1 MGPLVRKEVRRFEAE
16 SERMIIATAA
26 GEEGDI
32 VDFSCGKKALDYGV
46 YAPNSLN
53 GSRPA
58 FKLVVAIDEATG
70 QLMACLKYSLS
81 SGERARS
88 AIQQVRALRKF
99 RHVNIVEYKGACLRD
114 NQLHVLMEMC
124 DGGNIA
130 SILSRFGALELGL
143 AVRYTQQILSGL
155 EYLHR
160 HCIIHGHVTCSTCL
174 VTTTGHVK
182 LADFGAMCAM
192 LDEGVPSFE
201 KTMQHVKYP
210 APELVQRAKRV
221 RQTDIWSA
229 GCCLLE
235 MLTAQEA
242 NEAKSHKNK
251 KGGSLIHST
260 NGLQCNGVQCPGGG
274 AGLFQLFRASAK
286 DAHSSALPVD
296 AEVAVVGGV
305 GGEDT
310 SHIADTNHTNH
321 TNHTSHTSHTSHIS
335 HTNDTAETSHT
346 SDTAESD
353 CTNDIAESGAP
364 GGLSPCVGA
373 DTLSGADT
381 LTPHTLTQGAMAD
394 TFANSS
400 VVQVR
405 IYVSVCLCP
414 LPLPLSVSACLCL
427 LVHVGI
433 CR

>member
-1 MGPLVRKEVRRFEAE
+1 VRKEVRRFEAE

-32 VDFSCGKKALDYGV
+32 MDFSCGKKALDYGV

-53 GSRPA
+53 GSKPA
-58 FKLVVAIDEATG
+58 FKLVVAIDEVTG

-182 LADFGAMCAM
+182 LADFGAMCDM

-221 RQTDIWSA
+221 RQTDIWST

-242 NEAKSHKNK
+242 NEAKSQKNK

-286 DAHSSALPVD
+286 DPHSSALPVD
-296 AEVAVVGGV
+296 AGVAVGGGV
-305 GGEDT
+305 GGDDT
-310 SHIADTNHTNH
+310 CNLVHLAQ
-321 TNHTSHTSHTSHIS
+321 
-335 HTNDTAETSHT
+335 
-346 SDTAESD
+346 SD
-353 CTNDIAESGAP
+353 CTNHIAQTGAR
-364 GGLSPCVGA
+364 GGLSPCLW
-373 DTLSGADT
+373 TDT
-381 LTPHTLTQGAMAD
+381 LTPHTLSQGAMAD
-394 TFANSS
+394 TFANPS

-405 IYVSVCLCP
+405 ICVSVRLCVYVLCLC
-414 LPLPLSVSACLCL
+414 LCLRL
-427 LVHVGI
+427 LVHVGV
-433 CR
+433 CRCERVSVRRGYNHAF